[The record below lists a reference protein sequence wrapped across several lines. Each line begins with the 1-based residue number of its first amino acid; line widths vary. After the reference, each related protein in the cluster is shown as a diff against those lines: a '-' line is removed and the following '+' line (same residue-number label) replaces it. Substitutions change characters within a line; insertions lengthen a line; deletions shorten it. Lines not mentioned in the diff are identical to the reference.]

1 AIHHSSGPHPS
12 DFVFLLSAVPL
23 FTFLCTLNTL
33 NNRSTAGQAVQVPVS
48 ATARATAS
56 LSLGDLPA
64 THHPPTLQMSVP
76 HPSTSCTLAR
86 YRYVSH
92 LPPSRRLRMRSPPFA
107 SARKTSTVEGFQVV
121 SGPGVCCHGSAQVE
135 SSRVESNNHAAL
147 HSCPSIYSLPI
158 LDIDP
163 TLKRHA
169 SPTLLSWKCLYFS
182 VPLTGFHLGF
192 ITISSLTRLHLV
204 PI

>member
-1 AIHHSSGPHPS
+1 MPYSAGDVSSVWLYKVSSTGRASLVETKHPSSPLGAPVIRHAIHHSSGSHPS
-12 DFVFLLSAVPL
+12 DFVFLLSSSPL

-56 LSLGDLPA
+56 LPPGHLPA
-64 THHPPTLQMSVP
+64 THHPPTLTMSVP

-135 SSRVESNNHAAL
+135 SSRVKQSRCIAL
-147 HSCPSIYSLPI
+147 LPI
-158 LDIDP
+158 
-163 TLKRHA
+163 H
-169 SPTLLSWKCLYFS
+169 LLPSH
-182 VPLTGFHLGF
+182 P
-192 ITISSLTRLHLV
+192 
-204 PI
+204 